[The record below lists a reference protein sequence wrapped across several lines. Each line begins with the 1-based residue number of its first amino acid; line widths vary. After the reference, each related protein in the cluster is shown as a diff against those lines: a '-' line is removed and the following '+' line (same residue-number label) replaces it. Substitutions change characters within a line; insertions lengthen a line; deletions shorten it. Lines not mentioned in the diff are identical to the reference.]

1 MTDTDV
7 LDLAKRITEL
17 ELRVE
22 DLAALVATLKA
33 MDGRR
38 MTYRDV
44 NRCPVKGCPVVGHW
58 PAGTRCP
65 MHRGVEYDPPIPLP
79 MLDEQGD

>member
-33 MDGRR
+33 MEVD
-38 MTYRDV
+38 
-44 NRCPVKGCPVVGHW
+44 
-58 PAGTRCP
+58 A
-65 MHRGVEYDPPIPLP
+65 
-79 MLDEQGD
+79 

>member
-1 MTDTDV
+1 MTDPDT

-33 MDGRR
+33 MEVD
-38 MTYRDV
+38 
-44 NRCPVKGCPVVGHW
+44 
-58 PAGTRCP
+58 A
-65 MHRGVEYDPPIPLP
+65 
-79 MLDEQGD
+79 